1 MNLDSR
7 VSLVAPGKL
16 GTSHTHVGSVM
27 MLVCKLGTSYTHVG
41 SVMVMVCTLGT
52 SYTHAWSIMMLGDD
66 QDGDGL

>member
-27 MLVCKLGTSYTHVG
+27 LLVCKLGTSYTHVESVVVMVCKLGTSYTHVG
-41 SVMVMVCTLGT
+41 SVM
-52 SYTHAWSIMMLGDD
+52 MLGD
-66 QDGDGL
+66 GHEADGL